1 MMQKQLT
8 HEICQRKFI
17 CHISLYRPR
26 ALLIRS
32 YHLQGRGAVAMNNL
46 MEDAATAEISRG
58 QLWQWL
64 RHSVML
70 ENGEMFTPN
79 MFKAI
84 RTEELQRQGGSG
96 KGRLQQAAEILDHL
110 VLSSEMEEFLTLPA
124 YKLLDNPQAKL

>member
-1 MMQKQLT
+1 
-8 HEICQRKFI
+8 
-17 CHISLYRPR
+17 
-26 ALLIRS
+26 
-32 YHLQGRGAVAMNNL
+32 MNNL

-70 ENGEMFTPN
+70 DNGQMFTPN
-79 MFKAI
+79 MFKTI